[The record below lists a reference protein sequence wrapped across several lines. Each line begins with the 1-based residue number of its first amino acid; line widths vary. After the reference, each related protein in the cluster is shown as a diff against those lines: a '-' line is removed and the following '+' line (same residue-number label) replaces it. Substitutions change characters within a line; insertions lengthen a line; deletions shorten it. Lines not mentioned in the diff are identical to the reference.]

1 MIYPQYFQG
10 RIFRLFLT
18 RKFLTLSLFL
28 ESDKF
33 SPGHQFEFPDS
44 CTCYFQA
51 LNLHAPFLQNW
62 LIGNQKALTTKLVS
76 IGPRVISEIFLDM
89 FASANFNVL

>member
-1 MIYPQYFQG
+1 MI
-10 RIFRLFLT
+10 
-18 RKFLTLSLFL
+18 

-33 SPGHQFEFPDS
+33 SSGDQFEFPDS

-62 LIGNQKALTTKLVS
+62 LIGNQKALTAKLNN
-76 IGPRVISEIFLDM
+76 IGLRVMSEIFLYVC
-89 FASANFNVL
+89 FC